1 MLEQRLTQLHHV
13 KLSKALFNSDV
24 VESLRFLRL
33 SVGEEA
39 PAGMKPTGRL
49 RSAAV
54 DDRLVWRRDEPIE
67 QRDAFAESQKRQAIL
82 DRVSCLLVAS
92 KNRIRASDQSHDAL

>member
-1 MLEQRLTQLHHV
+1 MLEQRLTQLHRV

-39 PAGMKPTGRL
+39 PAGMKGTGRL
-49 RSAAV
+49 RSTAV
-54 DDRLVWRRDEPIE
+54 DDRLVWRRDEPRSNSGMLLQKAKNGKQFWIE
-67 QRDAFAESQKRQAIL
+67 FHAF
-82 DRVSCLLVAS
+82 
-92 KNRIRASDQSHDAL
+92 